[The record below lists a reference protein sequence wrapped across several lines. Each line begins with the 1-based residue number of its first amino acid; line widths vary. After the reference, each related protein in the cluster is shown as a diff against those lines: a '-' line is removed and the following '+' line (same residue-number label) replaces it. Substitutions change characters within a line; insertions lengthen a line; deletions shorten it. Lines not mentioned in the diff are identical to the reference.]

1 MLDCKNKIFFCLE
14 MKSKCIS
21 NQNAFLLLKKRA
33 EIIAG
38 KRNKK
43 K

>member
-1 MLDCKNKIFFCLE
+1 MLDTIFENCKNMFSVFNETKTHFFC
-14 MKSKCIS
+14 
-21 NQNAFLLLKKRA
+21 LKKRA

-43 K
+43 M